1 MVLREGSAH
10 VLPLFMLDRIH
21 EQGKHMVVPNGI
33 RRLALAVAG
42 VPLAAALTTVML
54 ASPSLA
60 ATQASVTPAGGP
72 ALSAQV
78 HRTTVKNLH
87 VRKKPSTSAT
97 VVAVLKKA
105 GTKVTVN
112 CWSHGTKVLGDPVWY
127 HITKPHVGFV
137 AGFYLDTGADP
148 AAGIPNCN
156 NRVFAT
162 IISNLHVRT
171 KPHVKAT
178 VVAVLKKA
186 GTLVRI
192 SCWTR
197 GSSVFGDN
205 VWYHIT
211 KPAVGFVAGFYVNTG
226 PDPRP
231 GIPHC

>member
-1 MVLREGSAH
+1 
-10 VLPLFMLDRIH
+10 
-21 EQGKHMVVPNGI
+21 MVVPNGI
-33 RRLALAVAG
+33 RRLALAAAG
-42 VPLAAALTTVML
+42 VPLVAAITTVML

-60 ATQASVTPAGGP
+60 AAQPLKGPAGGP
-72 ALSAQV
+72 ATSAQV
-78 HRTTVKNLH
+78 HRTTIKNLH
-87 VRKKPSTSAT
+87 VRTKPSTSAT
-97 VVAVLKKA
+97 AVAVLAKA

-112 CWSHGTKVLGDPVWY
+112 CWARGTSVFGDPIWY

-137 AGFYLDTGADP
+137 AGFYLNTGADP
-148 AAGIPNCN
+148 AAGIASCN
-156 NRVFAT
+156 NRVFST

-186 GTLVRI
+186 GTKVRV

-197 GSSVFGDN
+197 GSSVFHDN

-211 KPAVGFVAGFYVNTG
+211 KPHAGFVAGFYINTG

-231 GIPHC
+231 GIHHC

>member
-1 MVLREGSAH
+1 
-10 VLPLFMLDRIH
+10 
-21 EQGKHMVVPNGI
+21 MVVPNGI
-33 RRLALAVAG
+33 RRLALAAAG

-54 ASPSLA
+54 TSPSLA
-60 ATQASVTPAGGP
+60 ATQSSVTPAGGP
-72 ALSAQV
+72 ALAAQV
-78 HRTTVKNLH
+78 HRTTISNLH

-112 CWSHGTKVLGDPVWY
+112 CWTRGTSVFGDNVWY

-137 AGFYLDTGADP
+137 AGFYLNTGADP

-162 IISNLHVRT
+162 IIANLHVRT

-211 KPAVGFVAGFYVNTG
+211 KPHVGFVAGFYINTG

>member
-1 MVLREGSAH
+1 VVLREGLLTFCHCSCW
-10 VLPLFMLDRIH
+10 DRIH
-21 EQGKHMVVPNGI
+21 EQGKLMVVPNGI
-33 RRLALAVAG
+33 RRLALAAAG

-60 ATQASVTPAGGP
+60 ASQSFNAPEGGP

-78 HRTTVKNLH
+78 HRTTINNLH
-87 VRKKPSTSAT
+87 VRTKPSTSAT

-112 CWSHGTKVLGDPVWY
+112 CWARGTRVFGDPIWY
-127 HITKPHVGFV
+127 HITKPHAGFV
-137 AGFYLDTGADP
+137 AGFYLNTGADP

-156 NRVFAT
+156 NRVFST
-162 IISNLHVRT
+162 TISNLHVRT
-171 KPHVKAT
+171 TPHVKAA
-178 VVAVLKKA
+178 VVAILTKA
-186 GTLVRI
+186 GTLVRVN
-192 SCWTR
+192 CWTR
-197 GSSVFGDN
+197 GSSVFHDN

-211 KPAVGFVAGFYVNTG
+211 KPHAGFVAGFYINTG